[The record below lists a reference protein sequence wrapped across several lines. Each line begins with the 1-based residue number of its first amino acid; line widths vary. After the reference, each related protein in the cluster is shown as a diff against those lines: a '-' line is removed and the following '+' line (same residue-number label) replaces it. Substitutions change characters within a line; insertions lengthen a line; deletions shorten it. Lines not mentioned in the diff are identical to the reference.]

1 MKISA
6 GLGGRG
12 SHVEMSSKQHP
23 ASHFKTDEVRVKQA
37 DDGSFVIHRHMSLKK
52 AHEGRD
58 GFHGGY
64 KEPEMSTAQ
73 NHKEMMAT
81 VGKHFGKK
89 AEPGGSG
96 QGAEPMEQEAE

>member
-1 MKISA
+1 MKISS

-23 ASHFKTDEVRVKQA
+23 ASHFQTDEVRVKQA

-52 AHEGRD
+52 KHEGRD

-73 NHKEMMAT
+73 SHAEMMKT
-81 VGKHFGKK
+81 VGKHFGKMK
-89 AEPGGSG
+89 EAATDA
-96 QGAEPMEQEAE
+96 AEPMETEGE